1 MQEANGKRVKTQQV
15 YLASMKRIKMEL
27 WVLRVLRQNT
37 WSEVSRADF
46 TT

>member
-1 MQEANGKRVKTQQV
+1 MEKESKHNEV